1 MTEDLHRRLSKG
13 ELDHAET
20 YVLGLLLIL
29 TPNLILN
36 PSVSY
41 AKLVDTHF
49 TNAVLQSLPHGQQQ
63 VVEEEMPFIPSP
75 SEWHVI
81 LIYIVL

>member
-13 ELDHAET
+13 ELEHAET
-20 YVLGLLLIL
+20 YVPGLFLTL
-29 TPNLILN
+29 TPNVILN
-36 PSVSY
+36 SSVSY

-75 SEWHVI
+75 SEWQVI
-81 LIYIVL
+81 SIYTVL